1 MFSIRLITPWHPF
14 APRQK
19 DFLQV
24 AIKNETEPYICTV
37 NCVEKMKF
45 SVESGFYFW
54 FYYFGRISGAEK

>member
-1 MFSIRLITPWHPF
+1 MISIRQGTPWHPF

-37 NCVEKMKF
+37 NCLEKN
-45 SVESGFYFW
+45 E
-54 FYYFGRISGAEK
+54 IHC